1 MASGHRVS
9 AAVSGTMRGCWVS
22 ITHPEWVASIGD
34 SGRVVNPVPDVSNTR
49 ALVTPRSGCS
59 DIEQR
64 LEARHRSLRPVALT
78 VMRHEEVLHVAQ

>member
-1 MASGHRVS
+1 V
-9 AAVSGTMRGCWVS
+9 
-22 ITHPEWVASIGD
+22 D
-34 SGRVVNPVPDVSNTR
+34 PVPDVSNTR